1 MPIHLG
7 HAPQGLETLT
17 IERHL
22 EQIGA
27 TGAEAHAPRKRQAHN
42 LTGLQGIHVQP
53 LPRQRLQFQ
62 PGFALGP
69 QRQAEGLLRR

>member
-7 HAPQGLETLT
+7 HAPQGLETLA

-27 TGAEAHAPRKRQAHN
+27 TGAEAHGPRQRQAHN
-42 LTGLQGIHVQP
+42 LTGLQGVRIQP
-53 LPRQRLQFQ
+53 LTRQRLQFQ

-69 QRQAEGLLRR
+69 QRQEEGPLRR